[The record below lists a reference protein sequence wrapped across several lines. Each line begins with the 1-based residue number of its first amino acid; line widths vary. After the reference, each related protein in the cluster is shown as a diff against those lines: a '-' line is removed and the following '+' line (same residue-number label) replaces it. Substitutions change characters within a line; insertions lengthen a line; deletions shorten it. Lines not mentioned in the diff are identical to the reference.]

1 MILLLYL
8 TMILLLNII
17 IVDNH
22 QFKHPN
28 GETIMMRIINKDAD
42 LGYINVRS
50 PPYNATGDGVTDDTN
65 AFQQAL
71 DDVGNLGGGIVFV
84 PEGNYL
90 IATQLS
96 IPATTVLKGVASH
109 VQRSWGDPTKQAIV
123 GTTLLAVANAGN
135 DTGEPFISLSGQGS
149 GIEGLQIFYPNQKV
163 QNPPIAYPWTIQC
176 GQQSQAIDNTYV
188 KNVLL
193 VNPWKGIDAA
203 TYHSG
208 RHWFENV
215 YGQPLSIGIAVDQCY
230 DIGRINHIHFS
241 PFWSGDPIIRKWVEN
256 NGISFL
262 FLRTDWEIVED
273 VFSIGYHIGMS
284 FQKSVYGSCNG
295 QFTDINFDNVD
306 IGIEVYY
313 TQTWGIL
320 FSNLNLANAGGG
332 SNRIGILGR
341 AVNGTKPT
349 DAAVVV
355 RGASFWGQFQQNLLW
370 SHVGLISISD
380 SLFSQWNKT
389 SPAIEIQHGRAMIN
403 NNYFSDNIGNAI
415 TISRDADKVTITNNH
430 LNGNTINAVDK
441 PNILVANNLA

>member
-1 MILLLYL
+1 
-8 TMILLLNII
+8 MILLLNIT

-28 GETIMMRIINKDAD
+28 GETIMMTIINKDAD

-109 VQRSWGDPTKQAIV
+109 VQRSWGDPTKQTIA

-230 DIGRINHIHFS
+230 DIGRINHIHFW
-241 PFWSGDPIIRKWVEN
+241 PFWSSDPLITNWVQD

-273 VFSIGYHIGMS
+273 VFSLGYHIGMAFHS
-284 FQKSVYGSCNG
+284 SQYGSCNG
-295 QFTDINFDNVD
+295 QFTDINFDSVD
-306 IGIEVYY
+306 IGIEVLH
-313 TQTWGIL
+313 TQLAGIL
-320 FSNLNLANAGGG
+320 FSNLNLANSGSG
-332 SNRIGILGR
+332 SNQIGILGR
-341 AVNGTKPT
+341 QVNDTNPLEVAVII
-349 DAAVVV
+349 
-355 RGASFWGQFQQNLLW
+355 RGASFWGQFQQHILW
-370 SHVGLISISD
+370 SHTGLISISD
-380 SLFSQWNKT
+380 SLFNEWNEK
-389 SPAIEIQHGRAMIN
+389 SSAIIIQSGRAMIN
-403 NNYFSDNIGNAI
+403 NNYFRDNIGNAI
-415 TISRDADKVTITNNH
+415 TLSQNVDKVTITNNQF
-430 LNGNTINAVDK
+430 NNNTLDIISK
-441 PNILVANNLA
+441 PTVLVANNIP